1 MKKIVFG
8 FILSIICFYNVY
20 AKDISYSMNKYD
32 DEIFNYIEKAYN
44 DDLKEDGYVLGG
56 NVLKEKIEKDDVTY
70 DDYQVLL
77 VKYDKNDKLVW
88 KYTYGNTGEDYID
101 YLTYTY
107 DDNGNIDGYLIVTR
121 ETYDIS
127 ESNMGKNTIIIKIGF
142 DGKLVYER
150 NIAEGV
156 VSKIIPTKDDNG
168 NIDGYIS
175 TLKTQTGTSLIKYS
189 KNFDVVFRRDFNDN
203 IISDLTVVNEDN
215 KVKGYAIII
224 GNNLTTIDS
233 TLSND
238 VIITDVSKYDTYNL
252 SEANNG
258 FVLYGIT
265 SEVKLKD
272 GDSSYYLINYNN
284 NEEVWETVGETTASK
299 VGKTILLPIIKDNNI
314 KEYFLLYKNES
325 DSSYEVVKVNLDGEV
340 LKKVKKIKNN
350 YYDFE
355 NFYSNGTTIYFVGQ
369 INCPDDDSCEYDNNS
384 LYLVSDE
391 DKVIEVKDDASTN
404 VMAICTIVFIV
415 LLGGIIIIR
424 KKKRK

>member
-8 FILSIICFYNVY
+8 FVLSIICFYNVY

-127 ESNMGKNTIIIKIGF
+127 ESNMEKNTIIIKIGF

-203 IISDLTVVNEDN
+203 VISDLTIVNEDN

-299 VGKTILLPIIKDNNI
+299 VDKTILLPIIKDNNI